1 MNNNNN
7 EDVIPKLKFISKLNK
22 GDKINVKNLYIQQNN
37 FMDKINRTFFN
48 IDDRTN
54 TLMFVSNT
62 LKKGF
67 ELFLQHIDSTSP
79 FDVILCQNIVN
90 DLKNSKNGML
100 NLKETYSDDI
110 MFVCK
115 IDALIEE
122 TDAKLA
128 EIQNKYKDEKK
139 DEKKEE
145 KKEEK
150 PKK

>member
-115 IDALIEE
+115 IDALM
-122 TDAKLA
+122 
-128 EIQNKYKDEKK
+128 DEKK

-150 PKK
+150 HKK

>member
-1 MNNNNN
+1 
-7 EDVIPKLKFISKLNK
+7 
-22 GDKINVKNLYIQQNN
+22 
-37 FMDKINRTFFN
+37 MDKINRTFFN

-54 TLMFVSNT
+54 TLIFVSNT

-67 ELFLQHIDSTSP
+67 ELYLEHVDNPSP
-79 FDVILCQNIVN
+79 FDIILCQNIVA

-139 DEKKEE
+139 EEKKEE
-145 KKEEK
+145 KKK
-150 PKK
+150 

>member
-1 MNNNNN
+1 MTNNND
-7 EDVIPKLKFISKLNK
+7 DVIPKLKFISKLNK

-54 TLMFVSNT
+54 TLIFVSNT

-67 ELFLQHIDSTSP
+67 ELYLEHVDNPSP
-79 FDVILCQNIVN
+79 FDVILCQNIVA

-128 EIQNKYKDEKK
+128 QIQNKNN

-150 PKK
+150 EKHKK

>member
-1 MNNNNN
+1 MNN

-67 ELFLQHIDSTSP
+67 ELFLQHVNISNP
-79 FDVILCQNIVN
+79 FDIILCQNIVN

-128 EIQNKYKDEKK
+128 EIENKYMLEKK
-139 DEKKEE
+139 D
-145 KKEEK
+145 
-150 PKK
+150 

>member
-1 MNNNNN
+1 MTNNND
-7 EDVIPKLKFISKLNK
+7 DVIPKLKFISKLNK

-54 TLMFVSNT
+54 TLIFVSNT

-67 ELFLQHIDSTSP
+67 GLYLEHVDKPSP
-79 FDVILCQNIVN
+79 FDSILCQNIVS

-139 DEKKEE
+139 EEKKEE
-145 KKEEK
+145 KKK
-150 PKK
+150 

>member
-1 MNNNNN
+1 MSNNN
-7 EDVIPKLKFISKLNK
+7 EDIIPKLKFISKLNK

-54 TLMFVSNT
+54 TLIFVATT

-67 ELFLQHIDSTSP
+67 ELFLEHAESTNP
-79 FDVILCQNIVN
+79 FDIILCENIVS
-90 DLKNSKNGML
+90 DLKKTKNGML

-115 IDALIEE
+115 IDALMEE

-128 EIQNKYKDEKK
+128 EIQKKYK

-150 PKK
+150 HKK